1 MSSTN
6 EDNTVFVLHKIMRRF
21 KMKVSG
27 TAIKSFLHAHPYFPT
42 LKSVCD
48 ALKKWGIEHYPL
60 KLEHDEIKALKLP
73 FIAHLSISGGQLAF
87 VEKIEKDNVEYFL
100 SSTKKQTEDFD
111 EFAKKL
117 SGAVILI
124 EPNQKVLVADYQKDT
139 QNEFI
144 RKMFLPLSITVIIL
158 FSAYNFMPNVQT
170 GFYRQLIFLEL
181 LIIAVLGIS
190 ASVFL
195 ILHEFKIHTSVGD
208 KLCGFS
214 SKTDCDSVLS
224 TNASRFFGDINWADI
239 GLIYFVGVFVYLL
252 GANDMKSLS
261 YIATLSAL
269 ALPYPVYSIYYQ
281 GFKLKKWCPFCL
293 LVQLL
298 LIGEFVVML
307 PVFKSL
313 SFSGFD
319 FLRLATAFLIPA
331 VTWILFKTLREKTI
345 LGDQQLYTFRAL
357 KRNPDIFRSLLTNG
371 GYIEFDISSKS
382 LVLGNHDAP
391 VTITAFL
398 SLYCNPCAKAFEK
411 LKALIETCPEIRLN
425 AIFSVYNDEETQ
437 KLINTIYYRY
447 ATKGTDDIITFLD
460 KWYTSSPQSRKA
472 QYENENIPE
481 EYNVVQEIAET
492 NQKQFKEYNIA
503 GTPTVFVNGFK
514 FPNQYDYSD
523 LEYFIDDIKQLTM
536 ESKRQEAC
544 SNCN

>member
-1 MSSTN
+1 MNRSN

-27 TAIKSFLHAHPYFPT
+27 AAIKNFLHAHPYFPT

-60 KLEHDEIKALKLP
+60 KLDNNEIRELELP
-73 FIAHLSISGGQLAF
+73 FIAHLNISGGQLAF
-87 VEKIEKDNVEYFL
+87 VERIGKEKVEYFIKNG
-100 SSTKKQTEDFD
+100 KKQTEDFN

-124 EPNQKVLVADYQKDT
+124 EPNQKIYESNYRPDT
-139 QNEFI
+139 QNKIIE
-144 RKMFLPLSITVIIL
+144 RMLLPAGIL
-158 FSAYNFMPNVQT
+158 AILLVSL
-170 GFYRQLIFLEL
+170 LIFSSIFNSIFYKQLVFIEL
-181 LIIAVLGIS
+181 LVIAIFGIT

-195 ILHEFKIHTSVGD
+195 VLHEFKIHTSVGD

-224 TNASRFFGDINWADI
+224 SNATKLFGNINWADA
-239 GLIYFVGVFVYLL
+239 GLIYFVGVFIFLL
-252 GANDMKSLS
+252 GSASISSLS
-261 YIATLSAL
+261 LLAILSVL
-269 ALPYPVYSIYYQ
+269 SLPYPVYSIYYQ
-281 GFKLKKWCPFCL
+281 GIKLKKWCPFCL

-307 PVFKSL
+307 PVFKNL

-319 FLRLATAFLIPA
+319 FLRLATAFFVPSCI
-331 VTWILFKTLREKTI
+331 WILYKTLREKVMW
-345 LGDQQLYTFRAL
+345 GGQQQYSLLTL

-371 GYIEFDISSKS
+371 GYAEFDINSKS
-382 LVLGNHDAP
+382 LVLGDYDAP

-398 SLYCNPCAKAFEK
+398 SLYCNPCAGAFEK
-411 LKALIETCPEIRLN
+411 LKALIETCSEVRLN

-447 ATKGTDDIITFLD
+447 STKGAVDILVYLNN
-460 KWYTSSPQSRKA
+460 WYTSSQQLRKTL
-472 QYENENIPE
+472 YENEIIPE
-481 EYNVVQEIAET
+481 EYNVALKVAET
-492 NQKQFKEYNIA
+492 TKSLFNEFKIA

-523 LEYFIDDIKQLTM
+523 LEYFIDDIKQLTR
-536 ESKRQEAC
+536 ENKRQEAC
-544 SNCN
+544 TNCN